1 MKKIY
6 SLLLS
11 VIFSIG
17 ALAQWSSDPAENL
30 KITNLVGDQAIP
42 KIAVCD
48 NGDYYVG
55 FFSAENGNYNV
66 RLHKLDSQGNL
77 LWPVN
82 GILISSHPSMTWLT
96 DWDMTCD
103 NENHAILTWQ
113 DIRSGGNNNIVAYR
127 ISPSGEFVWGADGIM
142 LSNSSSFDVSP
153 KVTVTA
159 ANNAVIAW
167 QSDNVMI
174 RQKLSPAGEKLW
186 GVNGITMSSTN
197 RYSWPQLMPV
207 GEDDVLMKFYE
218 DSGPAWA
225 PTRHIL
231 AQRFNSSG
239 QPVWPANAIIS
250 NAGNITAWT
259 QILSMQSDENGGFY
273 IVWPDYR
280 ISGTIASA
288 WLQHINASGQP
299 QFQANGVKISEND
312 GFNQFYPLVAKPAND
327 PNVYVYW
334 NEVNGDQNIWGIYGQ
349 KISPAGSLLWG
360 NFGKEIYPLS
370 SQALLPLIT
379 MPAEN
384 DVIMIFEHYFNGV
397 ETSYKA
403 VRLNSD
409 GEFVWE
415 PNETM
420 ISSVQSTKIH
430 PVMSDMKSNQWVFVW
445 EDDRTGD
452 VELFAQN
459 LQPNGE
465 IGPVSGA
472 GILAGTVTIEGNMLD
487 ATEIV
492 ISAGG
497 LEVNPLADGT
507 YTLDL
512 EPGNYTVTATHPYTA
527 DQMVENVVI
536 ENGETT
542 TVDFNLTMLRTNI
555 ECFVFYSNVGIM
567 PIENATVTVSAYD
580 ITYSGT
586 TNFDG
591 FFIAEN
597 VPYGFYTGMAYI
609 GNPQYTVYSDTII
622 DGANNRLDFAFLHV
636 SVNENEAFSSISIAP
651 NPVNDQSSLV
661 LNVSKKGTY
670 NFELLSSEGKMINEK
685 AAIMLDAGMNNI
697 ALTELFSLTE
707 MKPGMYLIQISD
719 KHFSR
724 TIRFIVN

>member
-30 KITNLVGDQAIP
+30 KVTNLVGDQVIP
-42 KIAVCD
+42 KIAVCE

-55 FFSAENGNYNV
+55 FFSNENGNYNV
-66 RLHKLDSQGNL
+66 RLQKLDSQGNM

-153 KVTVTA
+153 KVTVTN
-159 ANNAVIAW
+159 ANNVVIAW
-167 QSDNVMI
+167 QSDNVVI
-174 RQKLSPAGEKLW
+174 RQKLSPSGEKLW
-186 GVNGITMSSTN
+186 GANGITMSSTN

-207 GEDDVLMKFYE
+207 GEDDVLMKFFE

-239 QPVWPANAIIS
+239 QPVWTSNAIIS
-250 NAGNITAWT
+250 NAGNVTAWT
-259 QILSMQSDENGGFY
+259 QILSMQSDGNDGFY
-273 IVWPDYR
+273 VVWPDYR

-299 QFQANGVKISEND
+299 QFQANGVKVSEND
-312 GFNQFYPLVAKPAND
+312 GFNQFYPLLAKPDND

-334 NEVNGDQNIWGIYGQ
+334 NEVNGDQNLWGIFGQ
-349 KISPAGSLLWG
+349 KISPSGSLLWG
-360 NFGKEIYPLS
+360 IFGKEIFPVS
-370 SQALLPLIT
+370 NQALLPQFTVPI
-379 MPAEN
+379 EN
-384 DVIMIFEHYFNGV
+384 DVILVYEHYFNGV
-397 ETSYKA
+397 ETSVRA
-403 VRLNSD
+403 VRLNSNGD
-409 GEFVWE
+409 FVWE

-420 ISSVQSTKIH
+420 ISSVQSTKVHAGI
-430 PVMSDMKSNQWVFVW
+430 SSFKSNQWVFVW

-472 GILAGTVTIEGNMLD
+472 GVLTGSITIEGDMLD

-512 EPGNYTVTATHPYTA
+512 EPGSYTVTATHPYIA

-542 TVDFNLTMLRTNI
+542 TVDFSLTMLRTNL
-555 ECFVFYSNVGIM
+555 ECFVFYYNVGIV

-591 FFIAEN
+591 IFIAEN

-622 DGANNRLDFAFLHV
+622 DGANNRLDFGFLHV

-651 NPVNDQSSLV
+651 NPVNDQSSMV
-661 LNVSKKGTY
+661 LNVTKKGTY
-670 NFELLSSEGKMINEK
+670 NFELLNSEGKIINEK
-685 AAIMLDAGMNNI
+685 AAIVLDAGMNKI
-697 ALTELFSLTE
+697 ALTDLFSLTE